1 MMMPTAFAPG
11 FPIWGWVLVSL
22 ALGHCAGMVTM
33 FCLQR
38 RARKDYCARC
48 TYYLNWRR
56 SMRGAGE
63 HGAILPLKSSS
74 DPW

>member
-1 MMMPTAFAPG
+1 M
-11 FPIWGWVLVSL
+11 I
-22 ALGHCAGMVTM
+22 TM
-33 FCLQR
+33 FYLR
-38 RARKDYCARC
+38 RGARKVYCARC

-63 HGAILPLKSSS
+63 RGAISSHKSAS

>member
-1 MMMPTAFAPG
+1 MMMPTAIPPG
-11 FPIWGWVLVSL
+11 FPIWGLLVIY
-22 ALGHCAGMVTM
+22 ALGHCTGMVTM

-38 RARKDYCARC
+38 SARKVYCARC
-48 TYYLNWRR
+48 TYYLNWRQ

-63 HGAILPLKSSS
+63 QGAIPPFKSSS